1 MPGLPSPVLTW
12 GKFLS
17 GTGGM
22 CQVLWKPALAKSLW
36 DGSFTLFAGPFLG
49 SCLEPGQGLCVRATF
64 ALVPN
69 SFFWSLCLFL
79 ALFL

>member
-1 MPGLPSPVLTW
+1 MLGLPSPVLMW
-12 GKFLS
+12 GRFLS

-49 SCLEPGQGLCVRATF
+49 SCLEPGQGLCKSHICFGAKLF
-64 ALVPN
+64 LLVTL
-69 SFFWSLCLFL
+69 SL